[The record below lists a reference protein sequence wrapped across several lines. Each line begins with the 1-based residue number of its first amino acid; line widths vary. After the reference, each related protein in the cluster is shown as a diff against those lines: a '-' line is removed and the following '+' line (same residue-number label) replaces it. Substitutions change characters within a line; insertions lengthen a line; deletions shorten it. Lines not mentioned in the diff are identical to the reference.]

1 MPVRVAVNGF
11 GRIGRGM
18 FRAGLGN
25 KDIEFVA
32 FNDLWNVE
40 IMAHLLKYDSIHGTL
55 PVDVEAKQDAII
67 VDGKEIPFFAE
78 KDPAKLPWK
87 DLEVDVAIES
97 TGVFRKRE
105 DFAKHMDAGARKVI
119 ISAPAKNPDLT
130 IVLGVND
137 DKYNKASHNFI
148 SNASCT
154 TNSLAPPCKVLLNE
168 FGIKKGFITTIH
180 SYTMDQ
186 RILDFPHKDK
196 RRARAAAVS
205 IIPTTTGAAQAIGLV
220 IPELAGKLDGIAVR
234 VPTPN
239 VSVTDIVIETEQN
252 VTVEEV
258 NNAFKKAVQGP
269 IGKYLDYTEEPLVS
283 ADFMGNPYS
292 ATIDGLSTAVI
303 GDNLIKVLSWYD
315 NEMGFSARLVD
326 LALFV

>member
-1 MPVRVAVNGF
+1 MLSYPFGIAV
-11 GRIGRGM
+11 
-18 FRAGLGN
+18 
-25 KDIEFVA
+25 
-32 FNDLWNVE
+32 
-40 IMAHLLKYDSIHGTL
+40 
-55 PVDVEAKQDAII
+55 I
-67 VDGKEIPFFAE
+67 V
-78 KDPAKLPWK
+78 
-87 DLEVDVAIES
+87 
-97 TGVFRKRE
+97 
-105 DFAKHMDAGARKVI
+105 
-119 ISAPAKNPDLT
+119 NT
-130 IVLGVND
+130 I
-137 DKYNKASHNFI
+137 
-148 SNASCT
+148 
-154 TNSLAPPCKVLLNE
+154 TNSA
-168 FGIKKGFITTIH
+168 T
-180 SYTMDQ
+180 
-186 RILDFPHKDK
+186 
-196 RRARAAAVS
+196 VS

-252 VTVEEV
+252 VTVDQV

-269 IGKYLDYTEEPLVS
+269 MGKYLDYTEEPLVS